1 MRIPRIFVEHALH
14 VGAQIELPA
23 EAANHCLRVLRLKE
37 GAELVLFNGQGGEY
51 AARLAAAG
59 KREAR
64 VEVVAFS
71 PREAESPLQ
80 ITLAQ
85 GISKGERMDY
95 TLQKSVELGVARI
108 IPLETERTVVNLRD
122 ERADKR
128 VLHWQGVVRS
138 ACEQCGRNRL
148 PSIEPIQGYAE
159 WLGAV
164 PAGLKLVLHHRAD
177 QGPRALQPDDRGL
190 TLLIGPE
197 GGLSEAEIEQA
208 IAAGF
213 TPVCLGPRV
222 LRTET
227 AAVAA
232 IAALQALWGDL
243 GGA

>member
-1 MRIPRIFVEHALH
+1 MRIPRIFVEHALQ

-23 EAANHCLRVLRLKE
+23 EVANYCLRVLRLKE

-51 AARLAAAG
+51 AARLLAAG
-59 KREAR
+59 RREAR
-64 VEVVAFS
+64 VEVAAFS
-71 PREAESPLQ
+71 PREAESPLP

-95 TLQKSVELGVARI
+95 TVQKSVELGVARI
-108 IPLETERTVVNLRD
+108 IPLETGRTVVNLRD

-128 VLHWQGVVRS
+128 LSHWQGVVRS

-148 PSIEPIQGYAE
+148 PAIEPVRGYAE
-159 WLGAV
+159 WLRAA
-164 PAGLKLVLHHRAD
+164 PAGLKLVLHHRAE
-177 QGPRALQPDDRGL
+177 QGLRALKPDERGL

-197 GGLSEAEIEQA
+197 GGLSESEIELA
-208 IAAGF
+208 IASGF

-227 AAVAA
+227 AAITA

-243 GGA
+243 